1 MQIASCVRWTG
12 REDVK
17 MKAMISQP
25 MRGLGETI
33 IKKERDRLTEWLKSS
48 GYDVVNTLFDFES
61 NNPLHYLAKSIEAMS
76 EVDVVVF
83 APNWENAR
91 GCKIEYEIAKNYG
104 KSIII
109 IGENNV

>member
-1 MQIASCVRWTG
+1 MG
-12 REDVK
+12 KEDVR

-25 MRGLGETI
+25 MRGLCENI
-33 IKKERDRLTEWLKSS
+33 IKKERDRLTKWLESS

-61 NNPLHYLAKSIEAMS
+61 NNPLHYLAKTIEAMA
-76 EVDVVVF
+76 EVDMIVF
-83 APNWENAR
+83 VPGWENSR

-104 KSIII
+104 KSIFI